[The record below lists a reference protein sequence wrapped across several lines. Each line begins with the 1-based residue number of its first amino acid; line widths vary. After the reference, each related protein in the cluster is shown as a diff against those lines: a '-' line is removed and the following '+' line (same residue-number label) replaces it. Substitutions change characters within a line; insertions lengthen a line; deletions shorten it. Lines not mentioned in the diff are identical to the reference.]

1 MIRRNRLD
9 PFVSTPHL
17 NEKEKDKMAE
27 TKLAGNPVKLSG
39 NFPEKGS
46 NVANFCAVKQDLS
59 AFALEDFKGKKKV
72 LNIFP
77 SIDTD
82 VCATSV
88 RTFNKKAAEL
98 DNTVVICLSLD
109 LPFAQKR
116 FCGAEGIEN
125 VETGSL
131 FRTPEIAKDLGV
143 LIEDG
148 PLAGLSARAVVVL
161 DGDDKVV
168 YAQLVDDIT
177 HEPDYEA
184 ALAAL

>member
-1 MIRRNRLD
+1 
-9 PFVSTPHL
+9 
-17 NEKEKDKMAE
+17 MA
-27 TKLAGNPVKLSG
+27 TTQLKGNPVQLTG
-39 NFPEKGS
+39 NFPTNGAQVEILL
-46 NVANFCAVKQDLS
+46 AVKQDLS
-59 AFALEDFKGKKKV
+59 ELTLEDFKGQRKV

-88 RTFNKKAAEL
+88 RTFNQKAAGLE
-98 DNTVVICLSLD
+98 NTVVICLSAD

-116 FCGAEGIEN
+116 FCGAEGIDK

-131 FRTPEIAKDLGV
+131 FRNNDFARTNGL

-148 PLAGLSARAVVVL
+148 PLKGLTARAVIVL
-161 DGDDKVV
+161 DENNKVL
-168 YAQLVDDIT
+168 YAELVDDIT

-184 ALAAL
+184 ALAVL